1 MLRMR
6 VNLKKQ
12 ILHGI
17 CMMAAIIFIYPL
29 ALMLIKSFAVDGF
42 RNYLLVFKT
51 YNLFHNFISS
61 ILIVGC
67 TLLLVCVILSP
78 AAFAFSKLD
87 FPLKKTLYYIIL
99 MGMMIPTSALI
110 FPLFHTIKIMGL
122 YGSRLSVVL
131 PYVTLNSCFSLMM
144 FKNYF
149 DALPNQLM
157 EAAHM
162 DGASRFR
169 IFYSIMMP
177 VAKPGLAFVLIQ
189 TFLSSWN
196 ELQMAM
202 IFISDAVKLP
212 LSVIPTRFSSSVVS
226 TQFPTRVMFAAL
238 TICLI
243 PIAVFYLFALRSL
256 ISGLTQG
263 AVKE

>member
-1 MLRMR
+1 MKII
-6 VNLKKQ
+6 NTKK
-12 ILHGI
+12 IVLHGI
-17 CMMAAIIFIYPL
+17 CIIAATIFMYPIG
-29 ALMLIKSFAVDGF
+29 LMLIKSFAVDGIK
-42 RNYLLVFKT
+42 NYLLVFDT
-51 YNLFHNFISS
+51 YNLFNNFISS
-61 ILIVGC
+61 IIIVGC
-67 TLLLVCVILSP
+67 TLLLVCIVLSL

-87 FPLKKTLYYIIL
+87 FPFKKTLYYIIL

-110 FPLFHTIKIMGL
+110 FPLFNTVKAMGML
-122 YGSRLSVVL
+122 GSRLSVVL
-131 PYVTLNSCFSLMM
+131 PYVTLNCCFSLMM

-157 EAAHM
+157 EAAHI

-177 VAKPGLAFVLIQ
+177 VARPGLAFVLIQ

-202 IFISDAVKLP
+202 IFISDSSKLP
-212 LSVIPTRFSSSVVS
+212 LSVIPTRFSASIVSS
-226 TQFPTRVMFAAL
+226 QFPTRVMFAAL

-243 PIAVFYLFALRSL
+243 PIAIFYIFASKSL

-263 AVKE
+263 AVKG